1 MCAEIVLLRILEN
14 SRSTV
19 FRVTT
24 TLLKKS
30 GNKH

>member
-14 SRSTV
+14 SSTV
-19 FRVTT
+19 FHVTT